1 MTDSV
6 SEVVGKIEETLGYS
20 PSSRR
25 VVVRRWPASKPTSPS
40 PPAAVPSA
48 TSIEP
53 LAPERARGV
62 GQRAGRDEHD
72 VARVG
77 RRGVPVQLAH
87 RQAVAVGGEQRH
99 RVALDLDP
107 HAGEDRQGVAA
118 VGRDGHLG
126 DGLGEQ
132 VAVDGAAGL
141 GRGRQRRVVVG
152 RHHQQAEPRGAAGDL
167 HLRAVGGDVDR
178 PVGQVARDV
187 GEQPAEHEHGAGL
200 GDLGGDGDL
209 GRDLVVERRQGQRAV
224 VVGLHQDA
232 GEHRHRGTGGEAARH
247 PGDRLGQDVA
257 LDAELHGLPPSSGA
271 RTRAC
276 SCTPE
281 IPVREVGRARAR
293 RRRRRG
299 HDTSARLAVR
309 GT

>member
-6 SEVVGKIEETLGYS
+6 SDAGGEDRGDLRVLAVEQAGGGAALTGLEADQAVAAGGRAERDVDRAAGAQRA
-20 PSSRR
+20 RR
-25 VVVRRWPASKPTSPS
+25 V
-40 PPAAVPSA
+40 
-48 TSIEP
+48 
-53 LAPERARGV
+53 
-62 GQRAGRDEHD
+62 GQGAGGDQHD

-77 RRGVPVQLAH
+77 RGGVPVQLAH
-87 RQAVAVGGEQRH
+87 GEPVAVGGEQRH

-141 GRGRQRRVVVG
+141 GGGRQRRVVVG
-152 RHHQQAEPRGAAGDL
+152 RHHQQAEPRRTTGDL

-187 GEQPAEHEHGAGL
+187 GQQPAEHEHRAGL
-200 GDLGGDGDL
+200 GDLGRDGDL
-209 GRDLVVERRQGQRAV
+209 GGDLVVERRQGERAV

-271 RTRAC
+271 RTSRLLVH
-276 SCTPE
+276 TW
-281 IPVREVGRARAR
+281 IPVRRTWRALGR

-299 HDTSARLAVR
+299 C
-309 GT
+309 